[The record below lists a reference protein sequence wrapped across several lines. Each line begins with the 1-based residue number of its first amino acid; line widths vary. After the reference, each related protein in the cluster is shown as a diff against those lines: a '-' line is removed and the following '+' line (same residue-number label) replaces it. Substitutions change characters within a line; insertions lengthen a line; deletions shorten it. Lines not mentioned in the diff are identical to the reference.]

1 MATPAYSGFLGGLL
15 EGAATQV
22 DARSG
27 GGSGTAQILR
37 APQEFMAPAKEDLKE
52 RTEVIQGNQEMNHA
66 AATAQIEGNRD
77 EANVLV
83 SIEDKKDVQLEVQ
96 HRQVERGI
104 VERDLKGFL
113 LVEDRHEKN
122 FGPRK
127 SNQQAREDYQALLA
141 SRKRAR
147 TRGAA
152 QPTSGAGTKGGGS
165 RQKTLKGSGAA
176 FAKFLDKTETVETD
190 DKGRPIIT
198 TRSEHTALSGPAP
211 AG

>member
-1 MATPAYSGFLGGLL
+1 MAAPVYGGFIGGLL
-15 EGAATQV
+15 EDAATKV

-27 GGSGTAQILR
+27 VGSSSSAILR
-37 APQEFMAPAKEDLKE
+37 APQEFMAPAKQDLGE
-52 RTEVIQGNQEMNHA
+52 RTEVIQKNQEMNHA

-77 EANVLV
+77 EGNVLV
-83 SIEDKKDVQLEVQ
+83 SEEDKKDVQLEVQ

-104 VERDLKGFL
+104 VERDLKGYL

-165 RQKTLKGSGAA
+165 RQKTLKGTGAA
-176 FAKFLDKTETVETD
+176 FAKFLDKTETEEPGP
-190 DKGRPIIT
+190 KGPIKT
-198 TRSEHTALSGPAP
+198 TTWEHTALSGPAP